1 MLMTREALTIVCAS
15 SWASPLSLPF
25 WMPALTRR
33 SAKVRFEGK
42 LHSLYLDQQRL
53 ALQDAEGE
61 LVWVSYDD
69 TTHFFGA
76 QPEQLAP
83 GQLLRVDGV
92 LQSSRIQASDIR
104 RL

>member
-1 MLMTREALTIVCAS
+1 MTREALTIACAS

-25 WMPALTRR
+25 WMPSLTRR

-42 LHSLYLDQQRL
+42 LHSVYLDQQRL
-53 ALQDAEGE
+53 ALHDAEGE
-61 LVWVSYDD
+61 LVWVSFDEA
-69 TTHFFGA
+69 THFYSVH
-76 QPEQLAP
+76 PEELAP